1 MAAPEDVDALVLE
14 VTQQLRRQIGQD
26 LHDGLGQLL
35 TGTAFLAKALQHSLP
50 AEHQPQVERIVALIN
65 QAIARVRAL
74 SRGLS
79 PIGVAS
85 QGLPGALREIVHEA
99 SELLGVRCEL
109 ALTASCEGLPPDS
122 VTHLCLIA
130 REAITNA
137 VRHGRAQQ
145 IVVRLA
151 QRDAEHVLTVEDDGS
166 GIAPSDAPPE
176 GLGLRSMRQRAQMIG
191 GQLDILRTQSGTSV
205 RCAFR
210 AAP

>member
-1 MAAPEDVDALVLE
+1 MAPAQDVDELVLE

-50 AEHQPQVERIVALIN
+50 AEHQPQVERIVELIN

-79 PIGVAS
+79 PIGAGS
-85 QGLPGALREIVHEA
+85 HGLEGGLRDTVLEA

-109 ALTASCEGLPPDS
+109 ALEHSCAGLPTDS
-122 VTHLCLIA
+122 ITQLCLIA

-137 VRHGRAQQ
+137 VRHGRAQH

-151 QRDAEHVLTVEDDGS
+151 QRGAQSVLTVEDDGT
-166 GIAPSDAPPE
+166 GITPSDVPPE
-176 GLGLRSMRQRAQMIG
+176 GLGLRSMRQRAQMLG
-191 GQLDILRTQSGTSV
+191 GQLDILSTRSGTTV
-205 RCAFR
+205 RCSFR
-210 AAP
+210 AGE

>member
-1 MAAPEDVDALVLE
+1 MSPAQDVDELVLE
-14 VTQQLRRQIGQD
+14 VSEQLRRQIGQD

-79 PIGVAS
+79 PSGAES
-85 QGLPGALREIVHEA
+85 HGLEGGLRDTVHEA
-99 SELLGVRCEL
+99 SDLLGVHCEL
-109 ALTASCEGLPPDS
+109 ALECSGEGLPADS
-122 VTHLCLIA
+122 ITQLCLIA

-137 VRHGRAQQ
+137 VRHGRAQH

-151 QRDAEHVLTVEDDGS
+151 QRGVERVLTVEDDGT
-166 GIAPSDAPPE
+166 GITPSDVPPE

-191 GQLDILRTQSGTSV
+191 GQLDILSTGSGTTV

-210 AAP
+210 AGP